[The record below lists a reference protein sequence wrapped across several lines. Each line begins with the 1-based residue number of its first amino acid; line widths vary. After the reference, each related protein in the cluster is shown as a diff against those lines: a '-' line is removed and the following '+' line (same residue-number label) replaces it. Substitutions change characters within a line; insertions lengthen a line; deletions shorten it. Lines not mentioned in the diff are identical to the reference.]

1 MPLLTK
7 RSGGQIVIV
16 NLQPTKHDK
25 SCHLKINAYID
36 DVMRNVCD
44 ALGITVAPE
53 SEPCVRLMSRHVD
66 DNPRRGHIAVDASLV
81 KEECEMND
89 SKTSTIS
96 DEQKDIKHLP
106 DVIRLCR
113 ANGDSKLSSV
123 DIKDGDMAIPSP
135 SPDNAKMEPRDA
147 DLQNRFSGV
156 EVAARKDKCIA
167 DNDIKQEK
175 RNVASLVSAS
185 DTIDTTDTVLSNSD
199 FNLKRSAPICEAASN
214 KAMKGIQVAVT
225 TL

>member
-1 MPLLTK
+1 M
-7 RSGGQIVIV
+7 I
-16 NLQPTKHDK
+16 
-25 SCHLKINAYID
+25 
-36 DVMRNVCD
+36 
-44 ALGITVAPE
+44 
-53 SEPCVRLMSRHVD
+53 
-66 DNPRRGHIAVDASLV
+66 
-81 KEECEMND
+81 D

-96 DEQKDIKHLP
+96 DEQKDIKHLS
-106 DVIRLCR
+106 DVNGPCR

-135 SPDNAKMEPRDA
+135 SPDNAKMEPRHA
-147 DLQNRFSGV
+147 DLQNGFSVV

-185 DTIDTTDTVLSNSD
+185 DNIDTTDTVLSNSD
-199 FNLKRSAPICEAASN
+199 FNLKRSAPICEAACS
-214 KAMKGIQVAVT
+214 KAMKGIQATVT